1 MRLALTGGA
10 MGIGAATAARL
21 RSDGHEIVIFD
32 IRKPQSDD
40 RWIQLDLMDPRSISA
55 ASQAVD
61 GGFDG
66 LCSIAGIPPRVD
78 NAVAC
83 LTINALG
90 TYAFIDAFMPK
101 LNEGAAVVSVAS
113 RAGMA
118 WQSNLDQLDDLLDQT
133 PGSLADWCA
142 ANRVDA
148 SRAYILSKQAVI
160 YWHQRAVT
168 PHIGRQRF
176 LTISPSAVSTGIM
189 DDFLKAFGPIV
200 LTNLARVGRLG
211 TPEGVA
217 GLITFCISPAARW
230 MNGVDVITD
239 GGMSAMA
246 MMAEWNGECSC
257 E

>member
-10 MGIGAATAARL
+10 TGIGAATAARL

-32 IRKPQSDD
+32 IQKPQSDD
-40 RWIQLDLMDPRSISA
+40 RWIQLDLKDPESISA
-55 ASQAVD
+55 ALQAAD

-66 LCSIAGIPPRVD
+66 LCSIAGIPPRGD

-83 LTINALG
+83 LTVNTLA
-90 TYAFIDAFMPK
+90 TCAFIDAFMPK
-101 LNEGAAVVSVAS
+101 LNEGGAVVSVAS

-118 WQSNLDQLDDLLDQT
+118 WQSNLDQLDDLLAQT

-142 ANRVDA
+142 ANGVDA
-148 SRAYILSKQAVI
+148 TRAYILSKQAVI

-168 PHIGRQRF
+168 PYIGRHRF
-176 LTISPSAVSTGIM
+176 VTVSPSAVSTGIM

-200 LTNLARVGRLG
+200 AANLARVGRSG
-211 TPEGVA
+211 TPEEVA
-217 GLITFCISPAARW
+217 ELIAFCISPAARW

-239 GGMSAMA
+239 GGMGAMA
-246 MMAEWNGECSC
+246 MMAERNGE
-257 E
+257 